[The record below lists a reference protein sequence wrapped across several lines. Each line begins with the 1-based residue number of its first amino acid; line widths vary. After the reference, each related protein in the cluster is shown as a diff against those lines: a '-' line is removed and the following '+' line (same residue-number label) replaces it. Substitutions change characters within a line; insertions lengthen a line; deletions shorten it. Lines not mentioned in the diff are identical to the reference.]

1 MQCPSCSSTVSP
13 NARFCEHCGARLRL
27 ACPACQA
34 EVSPRARFCPDC
46 GVALPQR
53 KAEPAPELAVPEAE
67 RRMLTVMFCD
77 LQGSTQ
83 LSRQLDPEDMREVL
97 RSYQATVE
105 EVVSRVGG
113 HIAQF
118 LGDGLLV
125 YFGYPEA
132 HENDAERA
140 VSSGLDI
147 LGAIDA
153 LNERLSRTHRVRIAV
168 RLGVHTGLSVVG
180 AVGGRFRTEQL
191 AVGDTPNVA
200 ARLQQRAESNS
211 LVISDTTARLV
222 GGLFQLRGMG
232 ELSLAGVEVP
242 VRAHHVVGRQAAR
255 SRLEAAA
262 PHELSPLVGRE
273 PELKLVL
280 QRWQEA
286 VTGRGNSVVLSGEP
300 GIGKSRLVHELRGQ
314 LAGTPHLL
322 VICRGL
328 SIHTHSAFHAIAD
341 AAPMLFGFE
350 PQAPGKDKLRRV
362 AEVLGRL
369 HIPVDEELPLLAGL
383 LSLPLEEGTFPAL
396 PPQLRRQ
403 RTLQLLTRVFLLL
416 AAEQPLALLIEDLH
430 WMDQSSLEFFA
441 GLAQA
446 LRNTRLFMLAT
457 TRPEARAPWSVDTEL
472 SLRHLPVEAVRE
484 LVLHAALAV
493 KLPEEVVARIIDRA
507 SGNPLFIEELTK
519 MASELGP
526 FDKASRDAGDFAIP
540 ATLQESLMARLDRM
554 SHAKR
559 LVQLGAI
566 IGRQF
571 SPALLRHV
579 SGLDEDDVTR
589 ELERLVEVDV
599 LERQGQGEHA
609 TYSFRHSLLRD
620 AAYASLMRR
629 TRQQYHERV
638 GKILSAHFLDTA
650 PEELAHHYTE
660 AGELEEAIEH
670 WQRAGELAL
679 ASWGIAEAVNH
690 LQRALALVPQ
700 HPEPTKQHS
709 IELQLRVRL
718 GTPLALLRGF
728 STPEMEANCRRL
740 LELCDMVGPNAAQQ
754 LFPAY
759 WGLFLTYITRAMYA
773 DAQAVGQ
780 QVLELAERTQEDG
793 MRLAAHQ
800 AIATARMMRG
810 DLQTARHHFEASR
823 ALYDPVRHAALTFI
837 LGHDAAG
844 YCDAF
849 LGWVHALLGNLEE
862 ARQHARRALEH
873 CQRLGEPGTQAF
885 VEAVVAVYYCLVGE
899 PGHGVELSRRLITL
913 AEKEGM
919 PHWRAHGQSSL
930 GWALTLG
937 GKPEAGAR
945 EARAG
950 MENYLKLGARSSRSF
965 FAAAL
970 VEAELELGRVD
981 VARQVLDETLAFV
994 KESGEVLYLA
1004 ELYLLEGRIALL
1016 SQEPDGRAR
1025 ATVSFE
1031 RGLQVA
1037 RTQGARALEARLSR
1051 SLARLN

>member
-1 MQCPSCSSTVSP
+1 
-13 NARFCEHCGARLRL
+13 
-27 ACPACQA
+27 
-34 EVSPRARFCPDC
+34 
-46 GVALPQR
+46 
-53 KAEPAPELAVPEAE
+53 
-67 RRMLTVMFCD
+67 MLTVMFCD

-97 RSYQATVE
+97 RSYQSTVE
-105 EVVSRVGG
+105 EVVSQVGG

-132 HENDAERA
+132 HDNDAERA

-153 LNERLSRTHRVRIAV
+153 LNERLVHTQRVRIAV
-168 RLGVHTGLSVVG
+168 RIGVHTGLSVVG

-200 ARLQQRAESNS
+200 ARLQQRAETNS
-211 LVISDTTARLV
+211 LVISDATTRLV
-222 GGLFQLRGMG
+222 SGLFQLRSLG
-232 ELSLAGVEVP
+232 ELTLAGVEVP
-242 VRAHHVVGRQAAR
+242 IRAHHVVGRQAAR

-273 PELKLVL
+273 QELSSLL

-286 VTGRGNSVVLSGEP
+286 VTGRGGSVVLSGEP
-300 GIGKSRLVHELRGQ
+300 GIGKSRLVHELRGK
-314 LAGTPHLL
+314 LAGMPHLL
-322 VICRGL
+322 VVCRGM

-341 AAPMLFGFE
+341 AAPMLFDFE
-350 PQAPGKDKLRRV
+350 PQALAKDKLRRV
-362 AEVLGRL
+362 AEVLERL
-369 HIPVDEELPLLAGL
+369 HIPVAEELPLLAGL
-383 LSLPLEEGTFPAL
+383 LALPLEEGSPSL

-403 RTLQLLTRVFLLL
+403 RTLELLTRVFLRL

-430 WMDQSSLEFFA
+430 WLDQSSLEFFG

-484 LVLHAALAV
+484 LVQHAASAV
-493 KLPEEVVARIIDRA
+493 QLPDEVITRIIDRA

-526 FDKASRDAGDFAIP
+526 FDTAARDAGDFAIP

-571 SPALLRHV
+571 STSLLRHV
-579 SGLDEDDVTR
+579 SGLEELDVFR

-599 LERQGQGEHA
+599 LERQGLGEHA
-609 TYSFRHSLLRD
+609 TYAFRHALLRD
-620 AAYASLMRR
+620 AAYASLTRR

-638 GKILSAHFLDTA
+638 GKTLSAHFPGTA

-660 AGELEEAIEH
+660 AGEMEEAIEH
-670 WQRAGELAL
+670 WRRAGELAL

-700 HPEPTKQHS
+700 HPQPQRQPLL
-709 IELQLRVRL
+709 ELQLRVRL

-740 LELCDMVGPNAAQQ
+740 LALCVLVGPSAAQQ

-773 DAQAVGQ
+773 DAQAVGA
-780 QVLELAERTQEDG
+780 QVLELAEHTREDG

-810 DLQTARHHFEASR
+810 DLQTARQHFEASR
-823 ALYDPVRHAALTFI
+823 ALYDPARHAALTFI

-849 LGWVHALLGNLEE
+849 LGWVHALMGNLEE
-862 ARQHARRALEH
+862 ARLHAGRALEH

-899 PGHGVELSRRLITL
+899 PSHGVELSRRLISL

-930 GWALTLG
+930 GWALMLG

-945 EARAG
+945 EARTG

-970 VEAELELGRVD
+970 VEAELELGRVE

-994 KESGEVLYLA
+994 KESDEVLYLA
-1004 ELYLLEGRIALL
+1004 ELYLLEGRLALL
-1016 SQEPDGRAR
+1016 SQDPDRRAR

-1037 RTQGARALEARLSR
+1037 RNQGARALEARLS
-1051 SLARLN
+1051 SNLARLS